1 VDRVT
6 EMSIKMA
13 CADIVARYAM
23 AVNQWDLNAFV
34 GLFTEDATW
43 QRPRS
48 APLEGHA
55 EIRAFMDARPR
66 DLVLRHV
73 NGASWAEV
81 IDEHHANG
89 WSQTTV
95 FETSGTTEIP
105 APLELP
111 SMIVE
116 YRDQYRE
123 VDGGWFISRRDTTWV
138 FLAEPFPPSIR

>member
-1 VDRVT
+1 MERVT

-23 AVNQWDLNAFV
+23 AVNEWDLDAFV
-34 GLFTEDATW
+34 ALFTEDAVW
-43 QRPRS
+43 QRPRN
-48 APLEGHA
+48 APLVGHSQ
-55 EIRAFMDARPR
+55 IRGFMNARPR

-81 IDEHHANG
+81 IDEHYARG

-95 FETSGTTEIP
+95 FETSGGTEIP
-105 APLELP
+105 ARLEPP

-116 YRDQYRE
+116 YRDEYRE
-123 VDGGWFISRRDTTWV
+123 LGGTWLISRRDTTWV